1 MKDNLQMLEMKFS
14 GYEYTNTIP
23 EYIEK
28 INRSNN
34 FIEWGKDNL
43 YPEYLISLVNRSP
56 LHNAIVNLKSNM
68 IGGNGFVNVDW
79 KPKTIN
85 FIKNINNIEDL
96 ETINT
101 KIAKDLTIFGGFYLE
116 IIWSKDRNSIAEINY
131 INPSTVR
138 IVPSEDEKYPDRME
152 FDVCDDWKNFKK
164 ESVGVVRY
172 TSFSTKDRSKP
183 SQILYVRHYTPS
195 NNFYPV
201 PEYLGGIPL
210 MELNYEINQ
219 YHLATIR
226 NGFAPSMQIN
236 IPYIP
241 QSNEELEDYVKRQRA
256 GYQGSKKAGNVY
268 FTFYDDPA
276 KTTTITP
283 IQLNDSDKKYQEL
296 TKSMMDGIVS
306 AHSLTDKKLLG
317 LEIAGELGGSKNE
330 RIEALSV
337 FQAMYVS
344 IHQTFIEKV
353 WNMLGRINDI
363 EDKIILQKYSSN
375 LTPDLP
381 IGELVSLLTSEL
393 PERNKVEILISK
405 GYDRSQADLLVN
417 GTTKEVKPPIV
428 EEKIIG

>member
-1 MKDNLQMLEMKFS
+1 MDNKIVELKFS
-14 GYEYTNTIP
+14 SYDETNIVPEYT
-23 EYIEK
+23 EK
-28 INRSNN
+28 LNKSNN
-34 FIEWGKDNL
+34 FVEWGKDNL
-43 YPEYLISLVNRSP
+43 YPDYLISLVNRSP
-56 LHNAIVNLKSNM
+56 LHNSIINLKSNM

-79 KPKTIN
+79 QPRTIN
-85 FIKNINNIEDL
+85 FIKNLNNCDDL

-101 KIAKDLTIFGGFYLE
+101 KISKDLAIFGGFYLE

-131 INPSTVR
+131 INPLTVR
-138 IVPSEDEKYPDRME
+138 IIPSLDDRYPERME
-152 FDVCDDWKNFKK
+152 FDICDDWKNYKK
-164 ESVGVVRY
+164 SSTSIVRY
-172 TSFSTKDRSKP
+172 KSFSTKDRSNP
-183 SQILYVRHYTPS
+183 SQILYVRQPQPS

-201 PEYLGGIPL
+201 PEYLAGIPL

-236 IPYIP
+236 VPYQP

-256 GYQGSKKAGNVY
+256 GYQGSKKAGGVY
-268 FTFYDDPA
+268 FTFYEDPQ
-276 KTTTITP
+276 KVTTITP

-344 IHQTFIEKV
+344 PHQIFIEKI
-353 WNMLGRINDI
+353 WNMLGKINGI

-375 LTPDLP
+375 LTPELP
-381 IGELVSLLTSEL
+381 IGELISLLTANI

-405 GYDRSQADLLVN
+405 GYERQQADLLVN
-417 GTTKEVKPPIV
+417 GSQDNSNTNQNV
-428 EEKIIG
+428 IGQ